1 MEYFGNTVLFVLC
14 GLFAYES
21 CSKVAWADFGWLLL
35 LYILATLARGFMVA
49 VLWPAVNLVGG
60 SDVTLLAGKAELS
73 YRKRCTDEFA
83 IKAPLSAEED
93 DLEGMRRSKP
103 SLTVH

>member
-1 MEYFGNTVLFVLC
+1 MWHTMEYFGNTVLFVLC

-60 SDVTLLAGKAELS
+60 SDVTLLAGRAGLS
-73 YRKRCTDEFA
+73 CQDRCTDKLA
-83 IKAPLSAEED
+83 TQAP
-93 DLEGMRRSKP
+93 RS
-103 SLTVH
+103 T